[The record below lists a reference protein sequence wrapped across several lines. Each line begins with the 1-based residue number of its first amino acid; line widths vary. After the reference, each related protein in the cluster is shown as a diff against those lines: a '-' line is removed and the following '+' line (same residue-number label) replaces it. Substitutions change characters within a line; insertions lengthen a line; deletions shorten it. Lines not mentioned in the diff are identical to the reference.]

1 MKRKIK
7 KYGSLFLISATLTSS
22 VATLSCNNIRQVNHK
37 DSYIKKYNEPN
48 KIKDNFI
55 INKVKRIDNDFESLL
70 TAPLIR
76 WKSLGKS
83 KFDHLNKFFYKT
95 TTRFLEFYLAKSIT
109 VTLKD
114 NSQKIFNSDD
124 VKEKVDQALQSS
136 TKVNEDGALSGIK
149 QIYSDENNNINS
161 KEFFEALNSATK
173 IEFEL
178 KDDVYYSDYK
188 GKKTNHKLQA
198 QDYLTSFNLK
208 QNREQFSALLDNYS
222 LKNLGQNSIQNN
234 KLIFELNDA
243 QKSKNNN
250 FIKLFTTQE
259 ITNNLIFNPISTDYY
274 KNNKNSYG
282 KNYQNICFIGYYVL
296 NKNTVDEQ
304 IFIKNNNS
312 ALDSFN
318 QNEKQNILN
327 KVTIKYNPIQS
338 DEPTFRLQSYNA
350 FKQNLLS
357 EASYDIFNQLQKDE
371 IDNFS
376 NLFGVTYTLFKPNN
390 SNVISYFYN
399 VNPYAK
405 NNKDF
410 KFNEAFSL
418 LFYNQKLKELKD
430 QNLVNKKY
438 YEPHQI
444 VFRNILN
451 NCINQYSFIKNL
463 NHNTYWNSF
472 ASQSL
477 NYDSSNNSGILD
489 NQNVNFLDDINRVY
503 DYHFDSKTNKFDNKI
518 IDFNGSDGLIKHSI
532 NSKNILDINEQLK
545 SANYQIYQNEMK
557 QILDDFYSKNGDYKN
572 QKIQFTLPIFAEKSS
587 FIDSLYK
594 RIAFLYNN
602 LDNRLNVNFE
612 YASKEANNYFSK
624 YQNFSAVDNSF
635 SNYLINLITAN
646 NQFFLN
652 LFLYS
657 KVNLESIN
665 YDKNIKKIISTIE
678 ETINKVDYFKNYELQ
693 KIKANSSLLDQI
705 LQKNNLK
712 LKEFKARFKEKIQAL
727 NFDQQFNI
735 LKSIDSFLGIRVTE
749 DNFLFTNEYQKSIV
763 QYFYT
768 KPINLDGFTYFQDI
782 TFN

>member
-7 KYGSLFLISATLTSS
+7 KYGSLFLISVTLTSS
-22 VATLSCNNIRQVNHK
+22 VATLSCNNIRQVNPK

-149 QIYSDENNNINS
+149 QIYSDENDNINS
-161 KEFFEALNSATK
+161 KEFFEALNSAIK

-178 KDDVYYSDYK
+178 KDNVYYSDYK

-198 QDYLTSFNLK
+198 QDYLTSFNLE
-208 QNREQFSALLDNYS
+208 QNHEQFLALLDNYS

-243 QKSKNNN
+243 QKGKNNN

-259 ITNNLIFNPISTDYY
+259 ITNNLIFNPIATDYY

-282 KNYQNICFIGYYVL
+282 KNYQNTCFIGYYVL

-318 QNEKQNILN
+318 QNKKQNILN

-376 NLFGVTYTLFKPNN
+376 NLFGVTYALFKPNN

-399 VNPYAK
+399 VNPHAK

-418 LFYNQKLKELKD
+418 LFYNQKLNELKD

-489 NQNVNFLDDINRVY
+489 NQNVNFLNDINRIY

-518 IDFNGSDGLIKHSI
+518 IDFNGPEGLIKHSI

-557 QILDDFYSKNGDYKN
+557 QILDDFYSKNKDYKN

-587 FIDSLYK
+587 FIDTLYK

-635 SNYLINLITAN
+635 SNYLINLITTD
-646 NQFFLN
+646 NQFLLN

-657 KVNLESIN
+657 KVDLESIN

-693 KIKANSSLLDQI
+693 KIKANNSLLEQI
-705 LQKNNLK
+705 LQENNLK
-712 LKEFKARFKEKIQAL
+712 LKEFKAKFKEKIQAL